1 MENTTEK
8 IKAKLIEIKERNLL
22 PKGYGQT
29 IADEFNI
36 KRNDVYQYLNGRRF
50 NLEIA
55 ERLFELA
62 SENREKQLLEKMD
75 NLLKE

>member
-29 IADEFNI
+29 IADEFSI